1 MYRIITGLLINLL
14 FHLLFC
20 KQGNLTYDPMRMQWS
35 LKTRAYTVP
44 PTGGLVRNFHC
55 VDISNDRV
63 FVYVGTS
70 SGEVMVYRRDTV
82 VFRACI
88 PVSFAVF
95 QSF

>member
-1 MYRIITGLLINLL
+1 
-14 FHLLFC
+14 
-20 KQGNLTYDPMRMQWS
+20 MRMQWS

-44 PTGGLVRNFHC
+44 PTGGLIRNFHC

-88 PVSFAVF
+88 PVSCAVF
-95 QSF
+95 QLTYYESS